1 MTGRVQSPSRRRM
14 SRNRDRGQAFTEFAL
29 VLPILLFLIL
39 GMADFAR
46 AWHSYQVITDAA
58 REGARTAVVDN
69 PATTEADVY
78 AVVDSALVRSALDP
92 TSATVAV
99 TGFGDSQ
106 GTPAGVQI
114 DYPFELRFVGRLF
127 GWFTGDTSLTLS
139 THFVMRNE

>member
-1 MTGRVQSPSRRRM
+1 MKPRAQSLSGNGGGR
-14 SRNRDRGQAFTEFAL
+14 RDEGQGFVEFAL
-29 VLPILLFLIL
+29 VLPLLLFLIL

-46 AWHSYQVITDAA
+46 AWQSYQVITDAA

-69 PATTEADVY
+69 PTTTQSDVY

-92 TSATVAV
+92 TAATVTL
-99 TGFGDSQ
+99 TGFGDEQ

-127 GWFTGDTSLTLS
+127 GWLTGDSSLTLS